1 LKISLSRL
9 WAYRGFIFATVG
21 RDFSLRYR
29 NSILGAV
36 WVVVNPLAMI
46 LVYTLIFSRV
56 MQARLPGVES
66 PFAYSIFLMSGLL
79 PWGLFSD
86 LVARGPYLFLEQANL
101 LKKMQLPKLSFLI
114 VLLCNA
120 IINFLIIETLFV
132 VFLMWVGQFPGWPFL
147 ALIPLLILQL
157 WFSAA
162 LLLILALLNVFFRDI
177 VPITNIALQFGF
189 WLTPIVYAASMIP
202 PRFQVFL
209 HLNPLANLFEA
220 YHTIFVGHDWPDWS
234 SLWSVALFTLL
245 LTGLAYHLF
254 QARSSEMIDQL

>member
-1 LKISLSRL
+1 MKTSLSRL

-21 RDFSLRYR
+21 REFSLRYR
-29 NSILGAV
+29 NSILGAM

-114 VLLCNA
+114 ILLCNA

-132 VFLMWVGQFPGWPFL
+132 VFLLWAGQFPGWPIL

-234 SLWSVALFTLL
+234 SLWSVALCTLL

-254 QARSSEMIDQL
+254 QTRSSEMVDQL

>member
-1 LKISLSRL
+1 MSTSLSRL
-9 WAYRGFIFATVG
+9 WAYRGFIAATVK
-21 RDFSLRYR
+21 REFSLRYR

-79 PWGLFSD
+79 PWGLFAD

-114 VLLCNA
+114 ILLCNA

-132 VFLMWVGQFPGWPFL
+132 VFLIWAGQFPGWPIL
-147 ALIPLLILQL
+147 ALIPLLLLQL

-202 PRFQVFL
+202 PRYQVFL
-209 HLNPLANLFEA
+209 HLNPLANVFEA
-220 YHTIFVGHDWPDWS
+220 YHTIFVNQTWPDWS
-234 SLWSVALFTLL
+234 SLWSVIIVTVL
-245 LTGLAYHLF
+245 LTALAYHLF
-254 QARSSEMIDQL
+254 QTRSAEMVDQL

>member
-1 LKISLSRL
+1 MKISLSRL

>member
-1 LKISLSRL
+1 MKISLSRL

-254 QARSSEMIDQL
+254 QVRSSEMIDQL

>member
-1 LKISLSRL
+1 LSTSLSRL
-9 WAYRGFIFATVG
+9 WAYRGFIVATVK
-21 RDFSLRYR
+21 REFSLRYR

-56 MQARLPGVES
+56 MQARLPGIDS

-114 VLLCNA
+114 ILLCNA

-132 VFLMWVGQFPGWPFL
+132 VFLIWAGQFPGWPIL

-202 PRFQVFL
+202 PRYQVFL
-209 HLNPLANLFEA
+209 QLNPLANLFEA
-220 YHTIFVGHDWPDWS
+220 YHTIFVSQAWPDWS
-234 SLWSVALFTLL
+234 SLWSVTIATVL
-245 LTGLAYHLF
+245 LTALAYHLF
-254 QARSSEMIDQL
+254 QTRSAEMVDQL

>member
-254 QARSSEMIDQL
+254 QVRSSEMIDQL